1 MFWPMKDRRTQIVE
15 AATAV
20 MRRQGYGDTS
30 IDEVIRESGL
40 CGKGHFYHYFKS
52 KEELGYAVL
61 KLQFE
66 TFTERGLV
74 ALRDPTH
81 EPIERL
87 THFIDAVISAQGGC
101 PAGTPCGALATE
113 MASQHE
119 GFRQLVDALF
129 QRWADQIE
137 ATGGVLSFCRDLREP
152 NRGDNLGWLGPRE
165 AAKRLSAVFLHHPD
179 HHERL
184 DQSERYVEVDTAG
197 VEPQGSTSVERL
209 LSLVMMGDLVAIY
222 LAALNRAKHDRG
234 T

>member
-1 MFWPMKDRRTQIVE
+1 
-15 AATAV
+15 
-20 MRRQGYGDTS
+20 MRRQGFSDTS

-66 TFTERGLV
+66 GFAETGFV
-74 ALRDPTH
+74 ALRDPTV

-87 THFIDAVISAQGGC
+87 TRFIDAVISAQS
-101 PAGTPCGALATE
+101 PDAFTSGTPCGALATE

-137 ATGGVLSFCRDLREP
+137 AVLWEARPRLTEDADTARIARFVVATLAGARFMSRVKDDAASAAGIATELKRSVRSYAREREP
-152 NRGDNLGWLGPRE
+152 
-165 AAKRLSAVFLHHPD
+165 AAV
-179 HHERL
+179 
-184 DQSERYVEVDTAG
+184 VG
-197 VEPQGSTSVERL
+197 VG
-209 LSLVMMGDLVAIY
+209 VA
-222 LAALNRAKHDRG
+222 
-234 T
+234 TQ

>member
-1 MFWPMKDRRTQIVE
+1 MNDRRTQIVE

-20 MRRQGYGDTS
+20 MRRQGFSDTS
-30 IDEVIRESGL
+30 IDDVIRESGL

-66 TFTERGLV
+66 SFAERGLV
-74 ALRDPTH
+74 ALREPTF

-87 THFIDAVISAQGGC
+87 TRFIDAVISAQGGC

-113 MASQHE
+113 MASNHD

-137 ATGGVLSFCRDLREP
+137 AVLWEARPRLSEDADTARLARFIVATLEGAWFMSRVKGDPASVAGIATELKRSVRSYAREREP
-152 NRGDNLGWLGPRE
+152 V
-165 AAKRLSAVFLHHPD
+165 AA
-179 HHERL
+179 
-184 DQSERYVEVDTAG
+184 
-197 VEPQGSTSVERL
+197 GSGASV
-209 LSLVMMGDLVAIY
+209 VGVAIQ
-222 LAALNRAKHDRG
+222 
-234 T
+234 

>member
-1 MFWPMKDRRTQIVE
+1 MKDRRTQIVE

-20 MRRQGYGDTS
+20 MRRQGFGDTS
-30 IDEVIRESGL
+30 IDEVIREAGL

-66 TFTERGLV
+66 SFAETGLV
-74 ALRDPTH
+74 ALRDPTV

-87 THFIDAVISAQGGC
+87 TRFIDAVISAQSPDAC
-101 PAGTPCGALATE
+101 TFGTPFGALATE

-137 ATGGVLSFCRDLREP
+137 AVLWEARPRLTENADTARIARFVVATLAGARFMSRVKDDAGSAVGIATELKRSVRSYAQEREP
-152 NRGDNLGWLGPRE
+152 
-165 AAKRLSAVFLHHPD
+165 AA
-179 HHERL
+179 
-184 DQSERYVEVDTAG
+184 VEVG
-197 VEPQGSTSVERL
+197 V
-209 LSLVMMGDLVAIY
+209 
-222 LAALNRAKHDRG
+222 G
-234 T
+234 TQ

>member
-1 MFWPMKDRRTQIVE
+1 MKDRRTQIVE

-20 MRRQGYGDTS
+20 MRRQGFGDTS

-137 ATGGVLSFCRDLREP
+137 AVL
-152 NRGDNLGWLGPRE
+152 WE
-165 AAKRLSAVFLHHPD
+165 ARPRLSED
-179 HHERL
+179 
-184 DQSERYVEVDTAG
+184 VDTARLARFIVATLEGAWFMSRVKGDAASAAGIATELKRSVRSYARERESAAVGARVG
-197 VEPQGSTSVERL
+197 VATQ
-209 LSLVMMGDLVAIY
+209 
-222 LAALNRAKHDRG
+222 
-234 T
+234 

>member
-1 MFWPMKDRRTQIVE
+1 MKDRRTQIVE

-20 MRRQGYGDTS
+20 MRRQGFSDTS

-137 ATGGVLSFCRDLREP
+137 AVL
-152 NRGDNLGWLGPRE
+152 WE
-165 AAKRLSAVFLHHPD
+165 ARPRLSED
-179 HHERL
+179 
-184 DQSERYVEVDTAG
+184 VDTARLARFIVATLEGAWFMSRVKGDAASAAGIATELKRSVRSYARERESAAVGARVG
-197 VEPQGSTSVERL
+197 VATQ
-209 LSLVMMGDLVAIY
+209 
-222 LAALNRAKHDRG
+222 
-234 T
+234 

>member
-1 MFWPMKDRRTQIVE
+1 
-15 AATAV
+15 
-20 MRRQGYGDTS
+20 MRRQGFSDTS
-30 IDEVIRESGL
+30 IDEVIREAGL

-74 ALRDPTH
+74 ALRDPTF

-137 ATGGVLSFCRDLREP
+137 AVL
-152 NRGDNLGWLGPRE
+152 WE
-165 AAKRLSAVFLHHPD
+165 ARPRLSED
-179 HHERL
+179 
-184 DQSERYVEVDTAG
+184 VDTARLARFIVATLEGAWFMSRVKGDAASAAGIATELKRSVRSYAREREPAAVGGG
-197 VEPQGSTSVERL
+197 VATQ
-209 LSLVMMGDLVAIY
+209 
-222 LAALNRAKHDRG
+222 
-234 T
+234 

>member
-1 MFWPMKDRRTQIVE
+1 MKDRRTQIVE

-20 MRRQGYGDTS
+20 MRRQGFSDTS

-66 TFTERGLV
+66 SFTERGLV

-137 ATGGVLSFCRDLREP
+137 AVL
-152 NRGDNLGWLGPRE
+152 WE
-165 AAKRLSAVFLHHPD
+165 ARPRLSD
-179 HHERL
+179 
-184 DQSERYVEVDTAG
+184 DVDTARLARFIVATLEGAWFMSRVKGDAASAAGIATELKRSVRSYAREREPAVVGGRVG
-197 VEPQGSTSVERL
+197 VATQ
-209 LSLVMMGDLVAIY
+209 
-222 LAALNRAKHDRG
+222 
-234 T
+234 

>member
-1 MFWPMKDRRTQIVE
+1 MKDRRTQIVE

-20 MRRQGYGDTS
+20 MRRQGFSDTS
-30 IDEVIRESGL
+30 IDQVIREAGL

-66 TFTERGLV
+66 RFAERGLA
-74 ALRDPTH
+74 ALREPTV

-87 THFIDAVISAQGGC
+87 TRFIDAVISAHSPDAC
-101 PAGTPCGALATE
+101 SSGTPCGALATE

-137 ATGGVLSFCRDLREP
+137 AVLWEARPRLSDDADTARLARFVVATLEGAWFMSRVKGDAASAAGIATELKRSVRSYAREREP
-152 NRGDNLGWLGPRE
+152 
-165 AAKRLSAVFLHHPD
+165 AA
-179 HHERL
+179 
-184 DQSERYVEVDTAG
+184 VEVG
-197 VEPQGSTSVERL
+197 VATR
-209 LSLVMMGDLVAIY
+209 
-222 LAALNRAKHDRG
+222 
-234 T
+234 

>member
-1 MFWPMKDRRTQIVE
+1 MFLPMKDRRTQIVE

-20 MRRQGYGDTS
+20 MRRQGFGDTS
-30 IDEVIRESGL
+30 IDEVIREAGL

-74 ALRDPTH
+74 ALRDPTR

-87 THFIDAVISAQGGC
+87 THFIDAVISAPGSC

-137 ATGGVLSFCRDLREP
+137 AVL
-152 NRGDNLGWLGPRE
+152 WE
-165 AAKRLSAVFLHHPD
+165 ARPRLSED
-179 HHERL
+179 
-184 DQSERYVEVDTAG
+184 VDTARLARFIVATLEGAWFMSRVKGDAASAAGIATELKRSVRSYAREREPAAGGGG
-197 VEPQGSTSVERL
+197 VATQ
-209 LSLVMMGDLVAIY
+209 
-222 LAALNRAKHDRG
+222 
-234 T
+234 

>member
-1 MFWPMKDRRTQIVE
+1 MYSSVYLTYRLASLILPPMKDRRTQIVE

-20 MRRQGYGDTS
+20 MRRQGFNDTS

-66 TFTERGLV
+66 SFAERGLNARAHQAV
-74 ALRDPTH
+74 

-87 THFIDAVISAQGGC
+87 TRFIDEVIPAQTPDGC
-101 PAGTPCGALATE
+101 GSGTPCGALATE
-113 MASQHE
+113 MSSQHE

-137 ATGGVLSFCRDLREP
+137 AVL
-152 NRGDNLGWLGPRE
+152 WE
-165 AAKRLSAVFLHHPD
+165 ARPRLSEDL
-179 HHERL
+179 
-184 DQSERYVEVDTAG
+184 DTA
-197 VEPQGSTSVERL
+197 RL
-209 LSLVMMGDLVAIY
+209 ARFIVAT
-222 LAALNRAKHDRG
+222 LAGARFMSR
-234 T
+234 